1 MAKTKADNGK
11 FKQAVKAAL
20 HEVLTEDREFLREV
34 LLEAIE
40 DIALG
45 ELILEARKTDKFV
58 PRSTVLKILK
68 GKK

>member
-1 MAKTKADNGK
+1 MPKSKTSNGEIK
-11 FKQAVKAAL
+11 HAVREAL
-20 HEVLTEDREFLREV
+20 LDILTHDREFLREV

-45 ELILEARKTDKFV
+45 ELIMEARKTDKFV
-58 PRSTVLKILK
+58 PRSEVMKVLK